1 MWTCSAQRKRSQA
14 GEKTQDAPH
23 FQLFFAYLLTPGYD
37 DTVRTAREAEKTATA
52 STAGRAYLQ
61 ARCVS

>member
-1 MWTCSAQRKRSQA
+1 MLLIR
-14 GEKTQDAPH
+14 
-23 FQLFFAYLLTPGYD
+23 FQLFFASTTILCALP
-37 DTVRTAREAEKTATA
+37 EAEKTATA

>member
-1 MWTCSAQRKRSQA
+1 MLLIR
-14 GEKTQDAPH
+14 
-23 FQLFFAYLLTPGYD
+23 FQLFFASTYSLKMLHYD
-37 DTVRTAREAEKTATA
+37 ILCALPEAEKTATA